1 MMHVVISIY
10 PSRITVDDL
19 YKQLVGFFGTG
30 LDAVKIPLHLHRDT
44 IVIFLDNAVVMVG
57 ISNEPYRH
65 VEVDIVTK
73 LSELHWLVAL
83 VMDMLEQAGVNI
95 ESEVFTWVGK
105 W

>member
-10 PSRITVDDL
+10 PSKITVDDL

-44 IVIFLDNAVVMVG
+44 TVIFLDNAVVMVETAK
-57 ISNEPYRH
+57 EPYRH
-65 VEVDIVTK
+65 VEVDIITK
-73 LSELHWLVAL
+73 LSELHWLVAM
-83 VMDMLEQAGVNI
+83 VMDMLEQANVNI

>member
-1 MMHVVISIY
+1 MIHATISVY
-10 PSRITVDDL
+10 PSKVTVDDL
-19 YKQLVGFFGTG
+19 YKQLVNLFGTG

-44 IVIFLDNAVVMVG
+44 TVIFLDNAVVMVG

-65 VEVDIVTK
+65 VEVDIITK
-73 LSELHWLVAL
+73 LSELHWLVAM